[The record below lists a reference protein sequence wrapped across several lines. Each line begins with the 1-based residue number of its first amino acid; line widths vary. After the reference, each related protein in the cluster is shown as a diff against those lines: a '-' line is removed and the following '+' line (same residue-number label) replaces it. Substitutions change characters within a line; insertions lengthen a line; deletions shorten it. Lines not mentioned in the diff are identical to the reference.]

1 MFKFTAE
8 EIAESYE
15 KLIEI
20 IDDTFE
26 GERRDNLVKMYE
38 HFGDRLLLAPASGK
52 DHFHL
57 AVPGGYLKH
66 TLNIIDVSDK
76 VAKLYRFIGGT
87 TDFTEEERIF
97 AAMHHDLGKLGDMHN
112 DYYIPTTNDWQIKRG
127 IRYEYNPNL
136 NFMDVTDRSLFLLQ
150 QFDIKIT
157 DNEMYGIRLADGM
170 FKELNKAYFNTY
182 TDDMQMKNHLPFIIH
197 WADWM
202 STRMEYDTRMN
213 VVNLETNQE
222 QKTIKNI
229 KETLTKPK
237 RETTKVTTKV
247 DPMST
252 FTKMFAELEK

>member
-1 MFKFTAE
+1 MFKLTAE
-8 EIAESYE
+8 EIGECYDKFME
-15 KLIEI
+15 V

-26 GERRDNLVKMYE
+26 GERKNNLIKMYE

-66 TLNIIDVSDK
+66 CLNIIDISDK
-76 VAKLYRFIGGT
+76 MAKMYRHVGGT

-97 AAMHHDLGKLGDMHN
+97 AAMHHDLGKLGDYNH
-112 DYYIPTTNDWQIKRG
+112 DYYIPVSQDWQIKRG
-127 IRYEYNPNL
+127 IRYEYNPDL

-170 FKELNKAYFNTY
+170 FKELNKSYFNTY
-182 TDDMQMKNHLPFIIH
+182 TDAMQMKNHLPFIIH

-202 STRMEYDTRMN
+202 ATRMEYDTRMN
-213 VVNLETNQE
+213 VVNLETKQE
-222 QKTIKNI
+222 KKAINSI
-229 KETLTKPK
+229 KESLTKPK
-237 RETTKVTTKV
+237 VESKKPKTKV
-247 DPMST
+247 DPMAT
-252 FTKMFAELEK
+252 FTEIFEGMEK